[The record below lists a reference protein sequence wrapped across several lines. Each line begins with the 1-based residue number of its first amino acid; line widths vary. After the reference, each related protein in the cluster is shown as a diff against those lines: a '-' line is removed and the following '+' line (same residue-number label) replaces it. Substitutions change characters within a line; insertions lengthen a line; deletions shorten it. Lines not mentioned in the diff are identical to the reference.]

1 MSPARE
7 NTIGLTVFLL
17 FFLYMRC
24 GFKKLGSKVFFF
36 FCPFSFDIFIFNLK
50 FYFVHVSRLDTRRW
64 KRMSLKYN
72 GEKKKWSID
81 YNLSIKKN
89 NLSVSEFHLIKR
101 VLLICFLTFILL
113 KKVDQG
119 LKIIFDRMNL
129 CFFN

>member
-1 MSPARE
+1 MFHDLIRE
-7 NTIGLTVFLL
+7 DE
-17 FFLYMRC
+17 REC
-24 GFKKLGSKVFFF
+24 
-36 FCPFSFDIFIFNLK
+36 
-50 FYFVHVSRLDTRRW
+50 RW
-64 KRMSLKYN
+64 NIMEK
-72 GEKKKWSID
+72 KKKWSID
-81 YNLSIKKN
+81 YNLAIKKN